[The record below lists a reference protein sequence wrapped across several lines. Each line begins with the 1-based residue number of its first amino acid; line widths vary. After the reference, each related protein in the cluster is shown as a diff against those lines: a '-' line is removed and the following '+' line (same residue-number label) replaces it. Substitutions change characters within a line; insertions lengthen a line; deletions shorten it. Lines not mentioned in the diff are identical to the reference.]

1 MTNEQNQN
9 QAPQQP
15 QCQAPM
21 PGYPQQPPAYQ
32 APAPAPQAY
41 QDPAPT
47 GGAKAGYFA
56 LGFFLMLIGVLI
68 SWLITKDKGEAV
80 KSAGLKFSLIGFG
93 VGFALWMLA
102 SIGLVACSAMI
113 LYA

>member
-1 MTNEQNQN
+1 MENNGFDLN

-15 QCQAPM
+15 AQPQAPM
-21 PGYPQQPPAYQ
+21 PGCPQPPQAYQ
-32 APAPAPQAY
+32 APE
-41 QDPAPT
+41 PT

-68 SWLITKDKGEAV
+68 SWLVTKDKGEAV
-80 KSAGLKFSLIGFG
+80 KGAGLKFSLIGFG
-93 VGFALWMLA
+93 AGFLFWMLA
-102 SIGLVACSAMI
+102 SFGLVACSAMI

>member
-9 QAPQQP
+9 QVPQQS
-15 QCQAPM
+15 Q
-21 PGYPQQPPAYQ
+21 YQ
-32 APAPAPQAY
+32 APVPAPQAY
-41 QDPAPT
+41 QAPSPT

-68 SWLITKDKGEAV
+68 SWLITKDKGEAA
-80 KSAGLKFSLIGFG
+80 KGAGLKFSLIGFG
-93 VGFALWMLA
+93 AGFLFWMLA
-102 SIGLVACSAMI
+102 SFGLVACSAMI